1 MKLNLIPFNAKDVK
15 TDEDLSTDSF
25 SNIEDKVSMKSS
37 EYSESETSQ
46 QIKSQVSNFENDIN
60 YFMIHLSHQQD
71 ITNMSY

>member
-1 MKLNLIPFNAKDVK
+1 MK

-46 QIKSQVSNFENDIN
+46 QIKSQVSNFEHYVN
-60 YFMIHLSHQQD
+60 YLMIHLFH
-71 ITNMSY
+71 

>member
-1 MKLNLIPFNAKDVK
+1 MK

-46 QIKSQVSNFENDIN
+46 QIKSQVSNFEHYVN
-60 YFMIHLSHQQD
+60 YLMIHLFHQQD
-71 ITNMSY
+71 ITNMSN

>member
-1 MKLNLIPFNAKDVK
+1 MK

-46 QIKSQVSNFENDIN
+46 QIKSQVSNFEHYVN
-60 YFMIHLSHQQD
+60 YLKIHLFHQQD
-71 ITNMSY
+71 ITNMSN